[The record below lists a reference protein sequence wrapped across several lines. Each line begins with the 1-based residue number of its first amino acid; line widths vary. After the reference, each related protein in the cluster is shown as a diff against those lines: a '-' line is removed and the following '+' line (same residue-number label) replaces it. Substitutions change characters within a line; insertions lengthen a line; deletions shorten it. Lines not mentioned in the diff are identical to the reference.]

1 MNDCKCGRFRKV
13 PFLTV
18 IKMRANAEMKG
29 IIMNMNMSN
38 SNVSGI

>member
-29 IIMNMNMSN
+29 IIMNMSN

>member
-1 MNDCKCGRFRKV
+1 MNDCKYGLFKKF

-18 IKMRANAEMKG
+18 IKMRANAEVKG
-29 IIMNMNMSN
+29 MIMNMSN

>member
-1 MNDCKCGRFRKV
+1 MNDCKYGRVKKV

-29 IIMNMNMSN
+29 IIMNISN